1 MGNSPLPGRRLT
13 QAMKIFGPNS
23 KLSGTHHWWWQRLSA
38 ISLIPLS
45 LWFVFSILSQL
56 NSNYSDVIQ
65 WISSAPVTVLLILF
79 FCAVFY
85 HAKLGLEVIAEDYI
99 HNPSILAVSKVLI
112 KAAVILG
119 ALVSVIAIVKISFF
133 IS

>member
-1 MGNSPLPGRRLT
+1 
-13 QAMKIFGPNS
+13 MKIFGPNS

-38 ISLIPLS
+38 ICLVPLS

-56 NSNYSDVIQ
+56 NSNYADVIE
-65 WISSAPVTVLLILF
+65 WISSPLVALLLILF

-99 HNPSILAVSKVLI
+99 HNPSMLRLSKILI
-112 KAAVILG
+112 KTTVILG
-119 ALVSVIAIVKISFF
+119 ILVSVISIIKISFF

>member
-1 MGNSPLPGRRLT
+1 VGNSPLPERRLT

>member
-1 MGNSPLPGRRLT
+1 MGNSPLLGRRLT

>member
-1 MGNSPLPGRRLT
+1 MGNSPLPERRLT

>member
-1 MGNSPLPGRRLT
+1 
-13 QAMKIFGPNS
+13 
-23 KLSGTHHWWWQRLSA
+23 
-38 ISLIPLS
+38 
-45 LWFVFSILSQL
+45 
-56 NSNYSDVIQ
+56 VIQ
-65 WISSAPVTVLLILF
+65 WISSAPVTVLLISF

-99 HNPSILAVSKVLI
+99 HNTSILAVSKVLI

>member
-1 MGNSPLPGRRLT
+1 VGNSPLPGRRLT

>member
-1 MGNSPLPGRRLT
+1 
-13 QAMKIFGPNS
+13 
-23 KLSGTHHWWWQRLSA
+23 
-38 ISLIPLS
+38 
-45 LWFVFSILSQL
+45 
-56 NSNYSDVIQ
+56 VIQ

-99 HNPSILAVSKVLI
+99 HNTSILAVSKVLI

>member
-1 MGNSPLPGRRLT
+1 MGNSPLLGRRLT

-65 WISSAPVTVLLILF
+65 WISSAPVTVLLVLF